1 MRWALA
7 IVAAVLVSCWGCTRE
22 EASEAGV
29 AVGGLS
35 EPRIV
40 SLSPAISRTLVD
52 FDLQRNIVGRTP
64 HCASIDQS
72 IPVVGDLLNADYEQL
87 VRLRPTHILVQP
99 PASGIDQHLVELA
112 QDRGWRIGKWQLN
125 GRDDIEAMVQELP
138 GVLFSGNQEREAD
151 AARRAAQIV
160 SEIADALSPGS
171 EPLFR
176 GRVLIVHAV
185 EPAILVS
192 GTRTYLD
199 DIIRTFGASNATTA
213 NGWATLTLE
222 DVARLNPE
230 AIILVRPGARVGSIE
245 EAAGPLNDLP
255 IDAVRGKRMAVS
267 VNPDGEMPS
276 GGLAGVA
283 REFRSILQQ
292 FADGIGAA
300 P

>member
-1 MRWALA
+1 
-7 IVAAVLVSCWGCTRE
+7 
-22 EASEAGV
+22 